1 MRFVPDSTDSTFH
14 DWLAAS
20 PGEDDLREAYLT
32 LEAKRADL
40 WTPGHID
47 SFRRDRYDLDARY
60 IRHLVQIKKA
70 LASHWIVTGQ
80 VDDVAAEPTAV

>member
-1 MRFVPDSTDSTFH
+1 MRFRPDSNDSTFH
-14 DWLAAS
+14 EWLASAPS
-20 PGEDDLREAYLT
+20 EDDLREAYLT
-32 LEAKRADL
+32 LEGRRADL

-60 IRHLVQIKKA
+60 IRQLVQIKKA

-80 VDDVAAEPTAV
+80 VDDAVALS